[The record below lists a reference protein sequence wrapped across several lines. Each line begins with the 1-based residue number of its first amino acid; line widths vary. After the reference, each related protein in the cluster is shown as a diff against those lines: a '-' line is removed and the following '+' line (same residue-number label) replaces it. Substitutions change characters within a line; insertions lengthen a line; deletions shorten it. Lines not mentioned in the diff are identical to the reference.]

1 MALDQRLAHHR
12 VVREQRG
19 GEQQHQVAAGGGP
32 LTAEQLVGQEHQ
44 HPAAG
49 ERHAGHL
56 PAGEPL
62 DAARC
67 RISRVNTG
75 PQAMISALENA
86 VDQWMPKVTMLT
98 CSVCASRPSPAS
110 CSTSRAAASPA
121 PAVGASARRWHAAA
135 ARGGT
140 AASAGSGRTGR
151 PAAAGAEQRLLHR
164 EVGAPDR
171 ATTSLRLVFATAA
184 AQVDGFS
191 LTMAMSRVT
200 GIPAHLQLRA
210 TQGDAAELPD
220 DLLAVLGH
228 SWARLVKVRDGWTA
242 DLRLKGHMPERG
254 DDAETKFDRT
264 LEHLAQTLA
273 EPPAAFHDK
282 QRRARWRVVGRR
294 AVPLAASL
302 ALIGGAFAVPSLQL
316 AQDSVLRML
325 IFHAPPIL
333 LVGFFCLRELPRI
346 EIPSRPK
353 PLRLPA
359 WRAAPENRGPD

>member
-1 MALDQRLAHHR
+1 MQPVRLAAPAAAMSTAPWSHHEILAR
-12 VVREQRG
+12 VEPFTRQGRRVDL
-19 GEQQHQVAAGGGP
+19 AASDR
-32 LTAEQLVGQEHQ
+32 AARQLKFKPVV
-44 HPAAG
+44 HPATAPLPAFTESWQLDGLSDGRYRLTRTLSLDGGLQATLETEG
-49 ERHAGHL
+49 EDVATLQAEIDAVPPQRQLHAGAGFVIARNHRLEWL
-56 PAGEPL
+56 P
-62 DAARC
+62 
-67 RISRVNTG
+67 
-75 PQAMISALENA
+75 
-86 VDQWMPKVTMLT
+86 
-98 CSVCASRPSPAS
+98 
-110 CSTSRAAASPA
+110 
-121 PAVGASARRWHAAA
+121 A
-135 ARGGT
+135 ARGR
-140 AASAGSGRTGR
+140 SAR
-151 PAAAGAEQRLLHR
+151 
-164 EVGAPDR
+164 
-171 ATTSLRLVFATAA
+171 SLRLVFATAA

-228 SWARLVKVRDGWTA
+228 SWARLVKVRYGWTA

>member
-1 MALDQRLAHHR
+1 MRVERPKRPSAAALAMSTAPWSHHEILAR
-12 VVREQRG
+12 VEPFTRQGRRVDL
-19 GEQQHQVAAGGGP
+19 AASDR
-32 LTAEQLVGQEHQ
+32 AARQLKFKPVP
-44 HPAAG
+44 HPAVAPLPAFQEALQLEGLPDGRYRLTRTLSLDGGLQATLETEG
-49 ERHAGHL
+49 EDLATLLAEIDAVPPQRQLHAGAGFVIARNHRLEWL
-56 PAGEPL
+56 PAVRG
-62 DAARC
+62 R
-67 RISRVNTG
+67 
-75 PQAMISALENA
+75 
-86 VDQWMPKVTMLT
+86 
-98 CSVCASRPSPAS
+98 
-110 CSTSRAAASPA
+110 
-121 PAVGASARRWHAAA
+121 SAR
-135 ARGGT
+135 
-140 AASAGSGRTGR
+140 
-151 PAAAGAEQRLLHR
+151 
-164 EVGAPDR
+164 
-171 ATTSLRLVFATAA
+171 SLRLVFATAT
-184 AQVDGFS
+184 AQVDGFA

-210 TQGDAAELPD
+210 TLGDAAELPD

-254 DDAETKFDRT
+254 DDAEAKFDRT

-346 EIPSRPK
+346 EIPSMPR
-353 PLRLPA
+353 PLRLAA
-359 WRAAPENRGPD
+359 WRAAGDDREPR